1 MGLRPAK
8 SHEKPTADAD
18 WADGGADPLVRAGRP
33 RPAAGAKDISIMQSA
48 SRPTG
53 ASAADQAVRPT
64 IPRGWFFAPV
74 IPDKKDGWL
83 TDDKKRS
90 SVPPLARRPV
100 LRKAGEAGA
109 VEWGDTGDQ
118 VVHGDG
124 LA

>member
-18 WADGGADPLVRAGRP
+18 WADGGADPLVLAGRP
-33 RPAAGAKDISIMQSA
+33 RPAAGAKDISIIQSA

-53 ASAADQAVRPT
+53 ASPADPGGRPT

-100 LRKAGEAGA
+100 LRKAG
-109 VEWGDTGDQ
+109 DRKS
-118 VVHGDG
+118 VVSG
-124 LA
+124 